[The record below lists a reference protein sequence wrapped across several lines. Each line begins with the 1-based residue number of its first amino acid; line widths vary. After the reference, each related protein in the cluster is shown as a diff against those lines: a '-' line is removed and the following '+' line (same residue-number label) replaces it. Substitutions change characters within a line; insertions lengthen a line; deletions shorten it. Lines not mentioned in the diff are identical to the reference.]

1 MAPDELDQIVR
12 RIRAQRNDDASVEV
26 KACASALGSAV
37 WDTVSAFANTTGGL
51 LILGLDQGGGFAPA
65 DGFDAD
71 RVCDQFVEGV
81 GDGGGTGLLAS
92 PPAYSITR
100 GEVDGAPVLLVDI
113 AENDLGDKPC
123 YIRSKGVQGGSY
135 KRVDDKDIKLTA
147 PEIFEMQMAL
157 TPQDAD
163 RRPVGEASIAD
174 LDENLVEALVAR
186 RKTSKALRG
195 VVALD
200 AQLARLNVMTG
211 DQEVRLAG
219 LLALGKYPQQ
229 YLPRLLIDVS
239 VHPANEKSAPG
250 ERVRFLDRVQCEGP
264 LVEAIDQAVD
274 ATARNLRTYSTVEG
288 SARKDRLE
296 IPREVLREAI
306 ANAAVHREYH
316 DLFQGQPIT
325 VDVYP
330 NRVTVTNPGGLWGGK
345 TLDNLDDGNSRCR
358 NQTLMQL
365 LQNVPVAESVGVTV
379 EGQGGGVKL
388 MVHEMEAHAL
398 DRPRF
403 KVSPDQ
409 VTVELRRHGAEIPAL
424 RAWLARLSSEPL
436 SDRDDAALIIA
447 RREGSVSVSSLR
459 ELLRVDSDDAREL
472 LGDLAGRG
480 LLRQAEAERYELWS
494 DGPQMRPAEAR
505 VFGALSAVVPM
516 SINELAEELDKTP
529 SSLRPLLRRL
539 IQHGQISATAP
550 PTSRDRKYL
559 RVPVAG
565 DPTLS

>member
-1 MAPDELDQIVR
+1 MAPDELDRIVR
-12 RIRAQRNDDASVEV
+12 RLRAQRNDDASVEV
-26 KACASALGSAV
+26 KTCAAALGSAV

-51 LILGLDQGGGFAPA
+51 LILGLDQRGGFVPA
-65 DGFDAD
+65 DGFDGD
-71 RVCDQFVEGV
+71 RVRDQFVEGV
-81 GDGGGTGLLAS
+81 GDGGGAGLVAS

-100 GEVDGAPVLLVDI
+100 GEVDGAPVLLIDI
-113 AENDLGDKPC
+113 AENALGAKPC
-123 YIRSKGVQGGSY
+123 YVRSKGVQGGSY
-135 KRVDDKDIKLTA
+135 KRVDDKDVKLTA
-147 PEIFEMQMAL
+147 PEIFEMEVAL
-157 TPQDAD
+157 TPQNVD
-163 RRPVGEASIAD
+163 RKPVAEASVAD
-174 LDENLVEALVAR
+174 LDAGLVEALIAR
-186 RKTSKALRG
+186 RKTSKALRS
-195 VVALD
+195 VDTLD
-200 AQLARLNVMTG
+200 EQLARLNVMTN

-229 YLPRLLIDVS
+229 YLPRLLIDVT

-316 DLFQGQPIT
+316 ELFQGQPIT

-365 LQNVPVAESVGVTV
+365 LQNVPAAESVGVTV

-424 RAWLARLSSEPL
+424 RAWLAELSSEPL

-480 LLRQAEAERYELWS
+480 LLRQTDAERYELWS
-494 DGPQMRPAEAR
+494 DQPQMRPAEAG
-505 VFGALSAVVPM
+505 VYNVLSPDVPT
-516 SINELAEELDKTP
+516 SINELAEVLDKTP
-529 SSLRPLLRRL
+529 TSLRPILRRL

-559 RVPVAG
+559 RVPAAG
-565 DPTLS
+565 STTVS